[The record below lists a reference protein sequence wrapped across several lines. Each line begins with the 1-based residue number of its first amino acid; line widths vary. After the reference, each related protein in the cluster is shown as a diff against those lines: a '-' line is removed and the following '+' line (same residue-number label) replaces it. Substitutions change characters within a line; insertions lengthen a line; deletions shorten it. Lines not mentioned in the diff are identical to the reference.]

1 MLRIDRG
8 AGKDAK
14 RLEKQGRFVNKEV
27 TLMRPRHDK
36 KQSGRPQRDTRRPP
50 RDRQRPAGK
59 PSGQPAAV
67 PPKPPSGGH
76 FLWGRH
82 AVLAAIA
89 NAERRIAALY
99 ATKDAASELGRA
111 IEALPADRRT
121 DIPAPTISDRR
132 RLDALQPG
140 GDGDKAVHQGMAAAV
155 WPLDAPDLEDLLAV
169 AGRAPV
175 RLLLLD
181 QLSDPRNVGAI
192 MRSALALG
200 ATAIISTHR
209 NAPDESGAL
218 ARAAAGALEKIPM
231 IRVVNLARAIER
243 LQEAGIEVAGLAAD
257 GETPVDTLAQIPR
270 LAIALGAEG
279 AGLRHLTRRH
289 CDRLARIDISED
301 SESLNVSIA
310 AAIAL
315 YAARQS

>member
-1 MLRIDRG
+1 
-8 AGKDAK
+8 
-14 RLEKQGRFVNKEV
+14 
-27 TLMRPRHDK
+27 MRPRNDK
-36 KQSGRPQRDTRRPP
+36 KQHGKPRRDNRRPP
-50 RDRQRPAGK
+50 RDRQRAAA
-59 PSGQPAAV
+59 QPAAAA
-67 PPKPPSGGH
+67 PKPPSGSH

-89 NAERRIAALY
+89 NPERRIAALY
-99 ATKDAASELGRA
+99 VTEDADSELATA
-111 IEALPADRRT
+111 IAALPAPRRAEL
-121 DIPAPTISDRR
+121 PELAISDRR

-140 GDGDKAVHQGMAAAV
+140 GDGEKAVHQGMVAAV
-155 WPLDAPDLEDLLAV
+155 WPLDAPDLDDLLATV
-169 AGRAPV
+169 GESPV

-200 ATAIISTHR
+200 ATAMISTHR

-257 GETPVDTLAQIPR
+257 GETSVESLAQVQR

-289 CDRLARIDISED
+289 CDRLVRIDISQD

-315 YAARQS
+315 YAASGS

>member
-1 MLRIDRG
+1 
-8 AGKDAK
+8 
-14 RLEKQGRFVNKEV
+14 
-27 TLMRPRHDK
+27 MRSRNDK
-36 KQSGRPQRDTRRPP
+36 KQQGKPRRDNRRPP
-50 RDRQRPAGK
+50 RDRQHTASRSTSRAASK
-59 PSGQPAAV
+59 PAAA

-82 AVLAAIA
+82 AVLAAIK
-89 NAERRIAALY
+89 NPERRIAALY
-99 ATKDAASELGRA
+99 ATEDAASELDQA
-111 IEALPADRRT
+111 IAGLPADRRA
-121 DIPAPTISDRR
+121 DMPAITTSDRR

-140 GDGDKAVHQGMAAAV
+140 GDGDKAVHQGIVAAV
-155 WPLDAPDLEDLLAV
+155 WPLDAPDLEEVLAMV
-169 AGRAPV
+169 GESPV

-200 ATAIISTHR
+200 ARAIISTHR

-218 ARAAAGALEKIPM
+218 ARAAAGALEKMPM

-243 LQEAGIEVAGLAAD
+243 LQEAGIEVAGLAAE
-257 GETPVDTLAQIPR
+257 GETPVSDLAQIPR

-289 CDRLARIDISED
+289 CDRLVRIDISKD

-315 YAARQS
+315 YAAQQG

>member
-1 MLRIDRG
+1 
-8 AGKDAK
+8 
-14 RLEKQGRFVNKEV
+14 
-27 TLMRPRHDK
+27 MRPRNDK
-36 KQSGRPQRDTRRPP
+36 KHAGRPRRDTRRPP
-50 RDRQRPAGK
+50 RDRQQTA
-59 PSGQPAAV
+59 GQPHAAA
-67 PPKPPSGGH
+67 PKPPSGGY

-89 NAERRIAALY
+89 NPERRIATLY
-99 ATKDAASELGRA
+99 ATEDAAGELG
-111 IEALPADRRT
+111 EALGVLPADRRGE
-121 DIPAPTISDRR
+121 IPAPVVSDRR
-132 RLDALQPG
+132 RLDAVHAG
-140 GDGDKAVHQGMAAAV
+140 SDGDKAVHQGMVAAV
-155 WPLDAPDLEDLLAV
+155 WPLDAPDLEDLLAMP
-169 AGRAPV
+169 GEPPV

-200 ATAIISTHR
+200 ATAIISTRR

-243 LQEAGIEVAGLAAD
+243 LQEAGIEVVGLAAD
-257 GETPVDTLAQIPR
+257 GETPVGDLADIPR

-289 CDRLARIDISED
+289 CDRLARIDISEE

-315 YAARQS
+315 YAVQPD

>member
-1 MLRIDRG
+1 
-8 AGKDAK
+8 
-14 RLEKQGRFVNKEV
+14 
-27 TLMRPRHDK
+27 MRSRNDK
-36 KQSGRPQRDTRRPP
+36 KQQGKPRRDNRRPP
-50 RDRQRPAGK
+50 RDRQHTASRSTSRAASK
-59 PSGQPAAV
+59 PAAA

-82 AVLAAIA
+82 AVLAAIK
-89 NAERRIAALY
+89 NPERRIAALY
-99 ATKDAASELGRA
+99 ATEDAASELDQA
-111 IEALPADRRT
+111 IAGLPADRRA
-121 DIPAPTISDRR
+121 DMPAITTSDRR

-140 GDGDKAVHQGMAAAV
+140 GDGDKAVHQGIVAAV
-155 WPLDAPDLEDLLAV
+155 WPLDAPDLEEVLAMV
-169 AGRAPV
+169 GESPV

-200 ATAIISTHR
+200 ARAIISTHR

-218 ARAAAGALEKIPM
+218 ARAAAGALEKMPM

-243 LQEAGIEVAGLAAD
+243 LQEAGIEVAGLAAE
-257 GETPVDTLAQIPR
+257 GETSVGDLAQIPR

-289 CDRLARIDISED
+289 CDRLVRIDISKD

-315 YAARQS
+315 YAAQQG